1 MELRHLRY
9 FVAVAELGNVTQAAR
24 RLHVAQP
31 ALSRQIQDLEE
42 ELGVKLLERSTRGI
56 KLTEAGKFFADEAGA
71 VLERADQALKAVRAL
86 ARGETGELRI
96 GYAPSPTTEILPRA
110 LAAFQTGAP
119 GVCVTLLDLASDDLE
134 SALLDGRVHVSV
146 MVKPGSRPQPGILF
160 EEIVRYALRVAVARQ
175 HRFARM
181 TKVPLRLLL
190 REPLAAYARA
200 EYTEYHE
207 MLETIFAALQVKPE
221 IAVECDGA
229 TSLLAAVESG
239 RGVAIVPEVFRSLAG
254 SRVKLRPIEPTPP
267 PMIVGCAFTIS
278 SASTVA
284 AQSFL
289 TIVRTVGA
297 DRAHSAPSLYKE
309 QQPVVGKTA
318 VSKGSSDLR

>member
-1 MELRHLRY
+1 M
-9 FVAVAELGNVTQAAR
+9 
-24 RLHVAQP
+24 
-31 ALSRQIQDLEE
+31 
-42 ELGVKLLERSTRGI
+42 
-56 KLTEAGKFFADEAGA
+56 
-71 VLERADQALKAVRAL
+71 LERADQALKAVRAL

-110 LAAFQTGAP
+110 MAAFQTGAP
-119 GVCVTLLDLASDDLE
+119 GVRVTLLDLASDDLE

-207 MLETIFAALQVKPE
+207 MLETIFAAPPSEAGDCSGVRW
-221 IAVECDGA
+221 CH
-229 TSLLAAVESG
+229 LAAC
-239 RGVAIVPEVFRSLAG
+239 G
-254 SRVKLRPIEPTPP
+254 SRI
-267 PMIVGCAFTIS
+267 
-278 SASTVA
+278 
-284 AQSFL
+284 
-289 TIVRTVGA
+289 
-297 DRAHSAPSLYKE
+297 RAWCGHSARGLPQLGWLTCE
-309 QQPVVGKTA
+309 TA
-318 VSKGSSDLR
+318 PDRTDTTPDDRGLCLHNFKRIHCRGTAFPHHRSHGWGGSGASRA